1 MGVVS
6 TNLAPC
12 IVGEG
17 QTAFEFGLISLY
29 DVPQQPVCQMV
40 ELETVRVPFAG
51 QCHLGVRNLFIE
63 PGSPWENGFVDA
75 FNARI
80 QDELLDRE
88 IFYTI

>member
-1 MGVVS
+1 VVS
-6 TNLAPC
+6 TDLAPSFAW
-12 IVGEG
+12 EP

-29 DVPQQPVCQMV
+29 DVLQPLVCQMV

-51 QCHLGVRNLFIE
+51 QCHLGVRTLFIE
-63 PGSPWENGFVDA
+63 PGSPWENGFVEA

-80 QDELLDRE
+80 QDEPLDRE